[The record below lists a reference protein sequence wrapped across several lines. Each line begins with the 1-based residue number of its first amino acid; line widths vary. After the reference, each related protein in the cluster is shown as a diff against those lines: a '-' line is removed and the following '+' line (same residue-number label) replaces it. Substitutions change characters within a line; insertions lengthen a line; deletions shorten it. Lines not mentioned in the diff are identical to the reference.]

1 MDAQNLLKNLTSLD
15 ALKSLTLT
23 LISIAIGAFIT
34 YKFLFFIFKKEM
46 KLFRNFKRKIFVF
59 DPPSIYASSGMEAEF
74 YEIEK
79 NALFKSV
86 HRKSGTNMMH
96 TNSINS
102 QCLVVLC
109 IADDFNYFEA
119 IFERASDFKVPVII
133 YTYGNNKALETK
145 HWDLLKTY
153 PWYSVCITPV
163 RLISDIFTT
172 LSTYNFKD

>member
-1 MDAQNLLKNLTSLD
+1 MDIQNILKNLTSLD

-59 DPPSIYASSGMEAEF
+59 DPPTKHDATGSGMEAEF
-74 YEIEK
+74 YEIEN

-86 HRKSGTNMMH
+86 HRKSGTNIMH

-102 QCLVVLC
+102 QCLVVLG
-109 IADDFNYFEA
+109 IADDFNYFKA
-119 IFERASDFKVPVII
+119 VFKRASDTKVPIVI
-133 YTYGNNKALETK
+133 YTYGNSRALEDK
-145 HWDLLKTY
+145 H
-153 PWYSVCITPV
+153 
-163 RLISDIFTT
+163 
-172 LSTYNFKD
+172 